1 MSTVSKEKMIKLN
14 FSALKYEKSSDKA
27 HSFSTGKYKG
37 KYKGAIHL
45 PKSISK
51 DIFWVHV
58 GGVKR
63 LKAVTVPVWWW
74 DNIEEMNYAK
84 SMVEVIE

>member
-37 KYKGAIHL
+37 KYKGAIASVL
-45 PKSISK
+45 VSTKESIKGLFIYRSRSVRTS
-51 DIFWVHV
+51 F
-58 GGVKR
+58 GC
-63 LKAVTVPVWWW
+63 
-74 DNIEEMNYAK
+74 M
-84 SMVEVIE
+84 

>member
-1 MSTVSKEKMIKLN
+1 MSTVNKEPMIKLN
-14 FSALKYEKSSDKA
+14 FSQLKFEKSSEKA
-27 HSFSTGKYKG
+27 HSFSTGKYRG

-51 DIFWVHV
+51 DIFWIHV
-58 GGVKR
+58 GGTKR
-63 LKAVTVPVWWW
+63 LKSVSVPVWWW
-74 DNIEEMNYAK
+74 NEQDEMNFAK

>member
-1 MSTVSKEKMIKLN
+1 
-14 FSALKYEKSSDKA
+14 
-27 HSFSTGKYKG
+27 
-37 KYKGAIHL
+37 
-45 PKSISK
+45 
-51 DIFWVHV
+51 VHV